1 MTTYQPRTPHSDP
14 IKRPDCSKCG
24 TLTRLFGI
32 EPAKPGFELLSFSDA
47 FTHDS
52 GRSWT
57 VSTRARG

>member
-32 EPAKPGFELLSFSDA
+32 EPPKPGFELLSFSE
-47 FTHDS
+47 
-52 GRSWT
+52 
-57 VSTRARG
+57 RARRTKQPRATND